1 MFQRTELPAGPR
13 VISARLPGSR
23 SVAVAAYVLA
33 GSRLESTADAGVAH
47 FMEHLTFKGTDRYP
61 SSRAISEAVE
71 GVGGSANAATDRE
84 STVYWARVPRR
95 EAARAI
101 DVLGELVVRP
111 RLTDADIDQERTVI
125 VEEIRSYLDDPAE
138 YCQMLIQTAVFGDG
152 PLGREICGDEAGIR
166 SLPAAAIR
174 DFWGALY
181 RPANTVVAVAGDLE
195 HAEVVDLV
203 SAAFGS
209 GDGVVPAALAAPPLP
224 AGPRVLTGKRATT
237 QAQLSIAVPGLRR
250 DHADAWNLSVLNAV
264 LGDGMSSRLFLGVR
278 EQLGLAYDVSS
289 GVVEYADAGAV
300 EISAGVDPAHL
311 PAAIE
316 AILAELARLVDE
328 AVGEEELAK
337 SKAYLAGGLELRM
350 DDTRHLASWI
360 GGQEA
365 LHDRVYTLDD
375 ALAAVEA
382 VRSEDIQRL
391 ARTLFRDDAL
401 RMAVV
406 APGRYLRG
414 LDRHLVLAR

>member
-1 MFQRTELPAGPR
+1 MFHRTELPDGPR

-23 SVAVAAYVLA
+23 SVSVAAYVLA
-33 GSRLESTADAGVAH
+33 GSRLESSADVGVAH
-47 FMEHLTFKGTDRYP
+47 FMEHLTFKGTSRYP
-61 SSRAISEAVE
+61 SSRTISEAIE

-95 EAARAI
+95 EATRAM

-111 RLTDADIDQERTVI
+111 RLAEADIDQERTVI

-138 YCQMLIQTAVFGDG
+138 YVQMLIQTALFGDG

-166 SLPAAAIR
+166 ALPASAIR
-174 DFWGALY
+174 DFWGTLY
-181 RPANTVVAVAGDLE
+181 RPANTVVAVAGDLDHDE
-195 HAEVVDLV
+195 AVALAA
-203 SAAFGS
+203 AAFGT
-209 GDGVVPAALAAPPLP
+209 GDGSVPAPAPAPDLP
-224 AGPRVLTGKRATT
+224 AGPRVLTGRRDTS
-237 QAQLSIAVPGLRR
+237 QAQLAIAVPGIRR
-250 DHADAWNLSVLNAV
+250 DHPDAWNLAVLNAV

-278 EQLGLAYDVSS
+278 EEKGLAYDVSS

-300 EISAGVDPAHL
+300 EISAGVDPEQL

-316 AILAELARLVDE
+316 AILGELSRLVAEPVPAD
-328 AVGEEELAK
+328 ELAK
-337 SKAYLAGGLELRM
+337 AKAYLAGGLELRM

-365 LHDRVYTLDD
+365 LHDRVFTLDE
-375 ALAAVEA
+375 ALESVEA
-382 VRSEDIQRL
+382 VHAEDIRRL
-391 ARTLFRDDAL
+391 ADQLFRDEVL

-414 LDRHLVLAR
+414 LDRHLRLVR

>member
-1 MFQRTELPAGPR
+1 MFHRTELPAGPR

-33 GSRLESTADAGVAH
+33 GVAH
-47 FMEHLTFKGTDRYP
+47 FMEHLTFKGTARYP

-125 VEEIRSYLDDPAE
+125 VEEIRSYLDDPSE

-174 DFWGALY
+174 DFWSALY
-181 RPANTVVAVAGDLE
+181 RPSNTVVAVAGDLAHE
-195 HAEVVDLV
+195 EALELV
-203 SAAFGS
+203 AAAFGS
-209 GDGVVPAALAAPPLP
+209 GDGIVPAAPAAPVLP
-224 AGPRVLTGKRATT
+224 AGPRVLTGKRDTS
-237 QAQLSIAVPGLRR
+237 QAQLSIALPGLGR
-250 DHADAWNLSVLNAV
+250 DHPDAWNLTVLNAV

-278 EQLGLAYDVSS
+278 EELGLAYDVSS

-311 PAAIE
+311 PAAIG
-316 AILAELARLVDE
+316 AILAELVRLVDE
-328 AVGEEELAK
+328 PVPAEELAK
-337 SKAYLAGGLELRM
+337 AKAYLSGGLELRM

-382 VRSEDIQRL
+382 VRSEGIQRL
-391 ARTLFRDDAL
+391 AGALFRDEAL

-414 LDRHLVLAR
+414 LDRHLRLAR